1 MGLVIPLKKTA
12 NSAYLELK
20 SLLGAKLNKVE
31 ELIQLRLKNQTW
43 RKYRGSLINE
53 NKWRAIKGGVN
64 SNLSDFGNHQEIPFI
79 DLFDEMLD
87 FVDDVVKPL
96 VLRKYL
102 DYLRDM
108 VKNGTSSDRQLQT
121 YNKNKNIHDVVD
133 LLINETLE
141 GC

>member
-1 MGLVIPLKKTA
+1 MD
-12 NSAYLELK
+12 S
-20 SLLGAKLNKVE
+20 
-31 ELIQLRLKNQTW
+31 
-43 RKYRGSLINE
+43 SLI
-53 NKWRAIKGGVN
+53 
-64 SNLSDFGNHQEIPFI
+64 DFGNQQEIPFI

-96 VLRKYL
+96 GLRKYL

-133 LLINETLE
+133 SLISETLE
-141 GC
+141 VC